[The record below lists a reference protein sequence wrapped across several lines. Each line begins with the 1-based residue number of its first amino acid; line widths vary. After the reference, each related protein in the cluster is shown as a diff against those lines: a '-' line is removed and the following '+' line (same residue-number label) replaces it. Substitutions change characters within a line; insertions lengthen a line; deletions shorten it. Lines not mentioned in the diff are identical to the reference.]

1 MQYNPLGK
9 TDLRVSRLCLGCM
22 TFGEPDRGNHAWTLP
37 EESSRPIIKRALE
50 GGINFFDTANSYS
63 DGSSEEIV
71 GRALRDFARR
81 EDVVVATKVFHRVG
95 DLPEGLSR
103 AQILRSIDDSLRR
116 LGMDYVDILQIHRWD
131 YNTPIEETLEALNDV
146 VKAGKARYI
155 GASSMHSSQFA
166 QALELQKQHGWAQFV
181 SMQDHYNL
189 IYREEEREMLPL
201 CYQEG
206 VAVIPWSPLARGR
219 LTRPWGETTARLVSD
234 EVGKNLYKESDEND
248 AQIAERLTGVSE
260 ELGATRAQVALAWLL
275 SKPGIKRALEGGI
288 NFFDTANSYSDGSSE
303 EIVGRAL
310 RDFARREDVVV
321 ATKVFHRVGD
331 LPEGLSRA
339 QILRSIDD
347 SLRRLGMDYVDI
359 LQIHR
364 WDYNTPIEETLE
376 ALNDVVKAGKAR
388 YIGASSM
395 HSSQF
400 AQALELQ
407 KQHGWAQFVSMQDHY
422 NLIYREEE
430 REMLPLCY
438 QEGVAVI
445 PWSPLARG
453 RLTRPWGETT
463 ARLVSDEVGKNLY
476 KESDENDAQI
486 AERLTGVSEEL
497 GATRAQVALAW
508 LLSKP
513 GIAAPI
519 IGTSRE
525 EQLDEL
531 LNAVDITL
539 KPEQIAELET
549 PYKPHPVVG
558 FK

>member
-1 MQYNPLGK
+1 MQYNTLGK

-63 DGSSEEIV
+63 AGSSEEIV

-81 EDVVVATKVFHRVG
+81 EEVVVATKVFHRVG

-103 AQILRSIDDSLRR
+103 AQILRSIDDSLTR

-155 GASSMHSSQFA
+155 GASSMHAAQFA
-166 QALELQKQHGWAQFV
+166 QALALQKQYGWAQFV

-201 CYQEG
+201 CYHEG
-206 VAVIPWSPLARGR
+206 IAVIPWSPLARGR
-219 LTRPWGETTARLVSD
+219 LTRPWGETTARSVSD
-234 EVGKNLYKESDEND
+234 EFGKTLYSESDEND
-248 AQIAERLTGVSE
+248 ARIAERLTGVSE
-260 ELGATRAQVALAWLL
+260 
-275 SKPGIKRALEGGI
+275 
-288 NFFDTANSYSDGSSE
+288 D
-303 EIVGRAL
+303 
-310 RDFARREDVVV
+310 
-321 ATKVFHRVGD
+321 
-331 LPEGLSRA
+331 
-339 QILRSIDD
+339 
-347 SLRRLGMDYVDI
+347 
-359 LQIHR
+359 
-364 WDYNTPIEETLE
+364 
-376 ALNDVVKAGKAR
+376 
-388 YIGASSM
+388 
-395 HSSQF
+395 
-400 AQALELQ
+400 
-407 KQHGWAQFVSMQDHY
+407 
-422 NLIYREEE
+422 
-430 REMLPLCY
+430 
-438 QEGVAVI
+438 
-445 PWSPLARG
+445 
-453 RLTRPWGETT
+453 
-463 ARLVSDEVGKNLY
+463 
-476 KESDENDAQI
+476 
-486 AERLTGVSEEL
+486 L

-531 LNAVDITL
+531 LGAVDLTL

-549 PYKPHPVVG
+549 PYKQHPVVG